1 MNILYMIKTPAPY
14 GLDLEDILIIY
25 LTSCYCWNF
34 DCKCFWHSVSWS
46 ILSSYCAF
54 FIFQMYSKQQK
65 LVLSFTLHQMK
76 VKDNKNNF

>member
-34 DCKCFWHSVSWS
+34 DCKCF
-46 ILSSYCAF
+46 
-54 FIFQMYSKQQK
+54 
-65 LVLSFTLHQMK
+65 
-76 VKDNKNNF
+76 